1 MLFNHYLL
9 CTPIFSDFLIERIHT
24 FKCLLKHNL
33 YCYSHLSGIQVS
45 VHQNYEFNK
54 ILKNP
59 DSLNINDTTYSTYAN
74 NILVHMQYR

>member
-1 MLFNHYLL
+1 MLFYHYLL
-9 CTPIFSDFLIERIHT
+9 CTPIFSDFFVERIHT
-24 FKCLLKHNL
+24 FK

-74 NILVHMQYR
+74 DILVHMQHR